1 MVLYN
6 RVIAASSAQNVW
18 KVSVNGVFGSLI
30 SLPIIA
36 ARAQW
41 MCHVQ
46 ATRQVSAVQ
55 ISKNASCSLFSSGG
69 II

>member
-30 SLPIIA
+30 SLLIIA
-36 ARAQW
+36 ARAEW

-46 ATRQVSAVQ
+46 ATT
-55 ISKNASCSLFSSGG
+55 
-69 II
+69 